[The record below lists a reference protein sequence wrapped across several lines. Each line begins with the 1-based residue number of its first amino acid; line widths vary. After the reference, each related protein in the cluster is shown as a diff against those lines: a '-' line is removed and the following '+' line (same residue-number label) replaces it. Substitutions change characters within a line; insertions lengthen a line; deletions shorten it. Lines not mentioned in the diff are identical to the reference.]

1 VTNVEQRRR
10 RLTRRRL
17 AQVVTEVCS
26 PVVLSIGLLLIV
38 GAASTSNPLVGLGW
52 GLLAALFVGVIP
64 YGFLLLG
71 IRRGRWTDRH
81 VRIREQRTVPL
92 AFAIASVVLGAG
104 LLAVTGAPQQLIAL
118 VIAGLAGLA
127 VIVVLTLAW
136 KISIHT
142 AVASGTATILFLV
155 FGPALLLTWPL
166 VAAVGWSRMELRDHS
181 PAQVI
186 AGAVVGTLVAAA
198 VFTTLR

>member
-1 VTNVEQRRR
+1 MTNVQQRRR

-17 AQVVTEVCS
+17 AQVVTEVCA

-38 GAASTSNPLVGLGW
+38 GAASTPNPLVGLGW
-52 GLLAALFVGVIP
+52 GLLAAFFVGVIP

-92 AFAIASVVLGAG
+92 AFAIASVVFGAG
-104 LLAVTGAPQQLIAL
+104 VLAVAGAPQQLIAL

-127 VIVVLTLAW
+127 VTVVLTLAW

>member
-1 VTNVEQRRR
+1 MP
-10 RLTRRRL
+10 RRRL
-17 AQVVTEVCS
+17 AQVVTEVCA

-38 GAASTSNPLVGLGW
+38 GAASTPNPLVGLSW

-64 YGFLLLG
+64 YGFLLLLG

-92 AFAIASVVLGAG
+92 AFAIASVVFGVG
-104 LLAVTGAPQQLIAL
+104 VLAVAGAPQPLIAL

-127 VIVVLTLAW
+127 VTVVLTLAW

>member
-1 VTNVEQRRR
+1 MTNVEQRRR

-17 AQVVTEVCS
+17 AQVVTEVCA

-38 GAASTSNPLVGLGW
+38 GAASTPNPLVGLGW

-92 AFAIASVVLGAG
+92 TFAIASVVVGVG
-104 LLAVTGAPQQLIAL
+104 VLAVSGAPQQLIAL
-118 VIAGLAGLA
+118 VIAGLTGLA
-127 VIVVLTLAW
+127 VTVVLTLAW

>member
-1 VTNVEQRRR
+1 MTNVQQRRM

-92 AFAIASVVLGAG
+92 AFAIASVVVGVG
-104 LLAVTGAPQQLIAL
+104 VLAVAGAPQQLIAL

-127 VIVVLTLAW
+127 VTAVVTLAW

-166 VAAVGWSRMELRDHS
+166 VACVGWSRMELRDHS